1 MIRIESADGNNPGI
15 SIMGTDKV
23 ICTELLIVIT
33 KLIENNM
40 LKDEDRNIIKLIT
53 DLDKTA
59 AIVAQ
64 QMLKHSLNVVEETD
78 KNGGTNND

>member
-1 MIRIESADGNNPGI
+1 MIRIETVNSDNPGI
-15 SIMGTDKV
+15 SIMGTDRV

-53 DLDKTA
+53 GLDKTDAIA
-59 AIVAQ
+59 AQ
-64 QMLKHSLNVVEETD
+64 EMLKDSLHIFEDTD
-78 KNGGTNND
+78 KNGGTKND

>member
-1 MIRIESADGNNPGI
+1 MIRIETVNSENPGI
-15 SIMGTDKV
+15 SIQGTDKV

-40 LKDEDRNIIKLIT
+40 LKEDDKNMIKLIT
-53 DLDKTA
+53 ELDIKD

-64 QMLKHSLNVVEETD
+64 QMLKDSL
-78 KNGGTNND
+78 KN